1 MNLHLTRFT
10 NHAFLRIEGK
20 IHANKQDSG
29 EQIVFHIQNT
39 PQFTSFQSITH
50 QAQSSILKK
59 RHTRKR
65 VIKGMQYSTA
75 PSGQRGTLVMEK
87 SNRT

>member
-1 MNLHLTRFT
+1 MIPNPIDSNTPFQLNLMNLHLTRFT

-59 RHTRKR
+59 DTR
-65 VIKGMQYSTA
+65 
-75 PSGQRGTLVMEK
+75 EK
-87 SNRT
+87 E